1 MHEELKRR
9 TERLLRES
17 GRERLELGAVPPADT
32 SIRSIAAWH
41 GEVGKATEYMTLIDL
56 DLRILYVNRL
66 QAGLTDVVGSS
77 VLDWIASPY
86 HDTFLQ
92 VLSFG
97 YLTGLPGYY
106 DVWGAGPN
114 GETVGYRSWVVPLPG
129 PDGGVQQFVGISVDI
144 SHVGRVEREL
154 AEQSSVLDSIARDAP
169 DHIMIL
175 DREHC
180 VQFVNHLLPEFQ
192 RAGVVGKTAETFV
205 SESERARVRKAHEFV
220 FSSGEATSYET
231 SIDLETGRRWYSTRA
246 GPIMRDGRVERVLL
260 ISSDVTSQKTRELA
274 SAHEKNALDALE
286 RVNRRIVPENDLDSM
301 IEAVLEELFHIFA
314 ATRVCLCGPRPAD
327 VAGFLVSHEHKQE
340 DATAW
345 FGLWLPNGSAFH
357 AHLSSALATEG
368 AQSFTGAD
376 AAAQKGSQAPP
387 SVGCALS
394 VALHPRKEA
403 PWVLSIHFD
412 QPGHDQKHERLLLE
426 TLAARMAD
434 GLKSLLAQRALRQS
448 EERFRTL
455 VEHAPEAII
464 ILDMDT
470 GCFVE
475 ANANAEQLFG
485 MSREVLL
492 DSGFVDLCP
501 ERQPDGQLSATVI
514 GAALGA
520 SLAGKTPTFE
530 LQHRDTQGRLL
541 FCEVRL
547 VRLPHNERRLVRGSI
562 SDISARKRAEEDNR
576 ALAAQLAQA
585 QKMQAIGQLT
595 GGIAHDFNNLLTVI
609 IGSLA
614 LMDLEGTDISAV
626 REFARQADAAA
637 QRAASLTQRLLAF
650 SRRQPLRPQSV
661 DLRGLFSGMEHLL
674 RRTLH
679 ESIALEVSVI
689 SETWSCEADPVQ
701 LESAIL
707 NLAIN
712 ARDAMPRGGHL
723 QIFAQ
728 NAPMIGGGEL
738 DQVGLAQGDYVRI
751 LVRDTG
757 TGMGPEVL
765 AQAFEPFFTT
775 KDVGEGSGLGLSM
788 VYGFI
793 KQSGGHVQ
801 IRSELGKGTE
811 IALHLPR
818 GKRSASS
825 PTLPAQSVQP
835 AGEGRLILVVE
846 DDAGVRQL
854 VCEML
859 SRLGYRTLAAEDARQ
874 ALRILPERADIAL
887 MLTDMALPGGMSG
900 ADLVASVRAQ
910 RPDLP
915 MLFMTGYSNDAIV
928 NDQRRTHG
936 VRLLP
941 KPFSRASL
949 ASAVLDTLTDKED

>member
-1 MHEELKRR
+1 
-9 TERLLRES
+9 
-17 GRERLELGAVPPADT
+17 
-32 SIRSIAAWH
+32 
-41 GEVGKATEYMTLIDL
+41 
-56 DLRILYVNRL
+56 
-66 QAGLTDVVGSS
+66 
-77 VLDWIASPY
+77 
-86 HDTFLQ
+86 
-92 VLSFG
+92 
-97 YLTGLPGYY
+97 
-106 DVWGAGPN
+106 
-114 GETVGYRSWVVPLPG
+114 
-129 PDGGVQQFVGISVDI
+129 
-144 SHVGRVEREL
+144 
-154 AEQSSVLDSIARDAP
+154 
-169 DHIMIL
+169 
-175 DREHC
+175 
-180 VQFVNHLLPEFQ
+180 
-192 RAGVVGKTAETFV
+192 
-205 SESERARVRKAHEFV
+205 
-220 FSSGEATSYET
+220 
-231 SIDLETGRRWYSTRA
+231 
-246 GPIMRDGRVERVLL
+246 
-260 ISSDVTSQKTRELA
+260 
-274 SAHEKNALDALE
+274 
-286 RVNRRIVPENDLDSM
+286 
-301 IEAVLEELFHIFA
+301 
-314 ATRVCLCGPRPAD
+314 
-327 VAGFLVSHEHKQE
+327 
-340 DATAW
+340 
-345 FGLWLPNGSAFH
+345 
-357 AHLSSALATEG
+357 LSSEG
-368 AQSFTGAD
+368 AQSFSEAERGSRPAS
-376 AAAQKGSQAPP
+376 QKPLAVRS
-387 SVGCALS
+387 ALS
-394 VALHPRKEA
+394 VALYPRHDA
-403 PWVLSIHFD
+403 PWVLSIHYD
-412 QPGHDQKHERLLLE
+412 EPGHDQKPERVLLE
-426 TLAARMAD
+426 TLAARMAE
-434 GLKSLLAQRALRQS
+434 GLKSLMAQRALRQS

-464 ILDMDT
+464 ILDMET
-470 GCFVE
+470 NYFVE
-475 ANANAEQLFG
+475 ANVNAEQLFG
-485 MSREVLL
+485 MSRETLL
-492 DSGFVDLCP
+492 RSGFVDLCP
-501 ERQPDGQLSATVI
+501 ERQPDGQLSATLI
-514 GAALGA
+514 GAALSA

-530 LQHRDTQGRLL
+530 LQHRDSQGRLV

-547 VRLPHNERRLVRGSI
+547 VRLPHADRRLVRGSI

-614 LMDLEGTDISAV
+614 LMDLEGTDAKAV

-661 DLRGLFSGMEHLL
+661 DLRGLLSGMEHLL

-679 ESIALEVSVI
+679 EAIALEVHVVPD
-689 SETWSCEADPVQ
+689 TWSCEADPVQ

-712 ARDAMPRGGHL
+712 ARDAMPGGGLL
-723 QIFAQ
+723 QIFAE
-728 NAPMIGGGEL
+728 NAALLAGGEL
-738 DQVGLAQGDYVRI
+738 GQAGLPHGDYVRI
-751 LVRDTG
+751 IVRDTG
-757 TGMGPEVL
+757 AGMSTEVL

-825 PTLPAQSVQP
+825 PTLPAQSVEP

-874 ALRILPERADIAL
+874 ALKILPERKDIAL

-900 ADLVASVRAQ
+900 ADLVANVRAE
-910 RPDLP
+910 RPELP

-949 ASAVLDTLTDKED
+949 ASAVLDTLNEREE